1 MSETNPYQELLEQLQ
16 ACESQEKRDWLS
28 LRFSIAQLPKE
39 LQAAV
44 RAAAVPRF
52 FDRAFLNALLKQPL
66 HDEFFAELLE
76 QPYIEQYPGKNRY
89 NVHERSRRLLQEKLW
104 EEDEALYREISRRA
118 F

>member
-16 ACESQEKRDWLS
+16 ACESQEERDWLS

-52 FDRAFLNALLKQPL
+52 FDRAFLNALLDQPL
-66 HDEFFAELLE
+66 DEGSL
-76 QPYIEQYPGKNRY
+76 P
-89 NVHERSRRLLQEKLW
+89 
-104 EEDEALYREISRRA
+104 
-118 F
+118 